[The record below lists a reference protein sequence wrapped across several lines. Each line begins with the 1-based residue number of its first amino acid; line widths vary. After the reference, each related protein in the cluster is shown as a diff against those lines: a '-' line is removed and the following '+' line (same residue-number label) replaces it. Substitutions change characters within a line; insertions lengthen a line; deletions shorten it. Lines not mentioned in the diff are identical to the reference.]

1 MSSIQSILQI
11 ILQNHGAELAAA
23 GWVLQA
29 PSAKSE
35 AKPTSEAKAKK
46 MKKASKEVSSDS
58 EAAPKA
64 KKSNAGQPSAW
75 MGWVALVSGKGKE
88 ETPAFAAW
96 KTQQVDASGNLRTSF
111 AKAQKEART
120 EDYTSFVASFKSE
133 HPLPAPSNAAASNA
147 AASSASSIVSD
158 ASSGKKK
165 AGRKPDTP
173 EVKAAKAA
181 KKAAEKAAASA
192 MKAAEV
198 PLPPSPSGE
207 EEEDMEVIR
216 IDGTLYYLDSK
227 SNVLYKDDDGT
238 AGEPAGRLNEDGDGL
253 IVF

>member
-35 AKPTSEAKAKK
+35 AAKPTSEAKPKK
-46 MKKASKEVSSDS
+46 MKKTSKEVSSDS
-58 EAAPKA
+58 DAAPKA

-120 EDYTSFVASFKSE
+120 EDYASFVASFKSE
-133 HPLPAPSNAAASNA
+133 HPLPAPSNAAAS
-147 AASSASSIVSD
+147 SASSVVSD

-181 KKAAEKAAASA
+181 KKAAEKAAAAASA

-198 PLPPSPSGE
+198 PLPPSPPE

-216 IDGTLYYLDSK
+216 IDGTLYYLDST
-227 SNVLYKDDDGT
+227 SNILYKDDGGIP
-238 AGEPAGRLNEDGDGL
+238 GEPAGRLNEDGDGL

>member
-35 AKPTSEAKAKK
+35 AAKPTSEAAKPKK
-46 MKKASKEVSSDS
+46 MKKTSKEVSSDS
-58 EAAPKA
+58 DAAPKA

-120 EDYTSFVASFKSE
+120 EDYASFVASFKSE
-133 HPLPAPSNAAASNA
+133 HPLPAPSNAAAS
-147 AASSASSIVSD
+147 SASSVVSD

-165 AGRKPDTP
+165 LGRKPDTP

-198 PLPPSPSGE
+198 PLPPSPPE

-227 SNVLYKDDDGT
+227 TNILYKDDDGT
-238 AGEPAGRLNEDGDGL
+238 PGEPAGRLNEDGDGL

>member
-35 AKPTSEAKAKK
+35 AKPTSEAKPKK

-58 EAAPKA
+58 EAPKA

-120 EDYTSFVASFKSE
+120 EDYTSFVASFKIE

-147 AASSASSIVSD
+147 AASSASSVVSD

-198 PLPPSPSGE
+198 PLPPSPEG

-227 SNVLYKDDDGT
+227 SNILYKDDDGT
-238 AGEPAGRLNEDGDGL
+238 PGEPAGRLNEDGDGL